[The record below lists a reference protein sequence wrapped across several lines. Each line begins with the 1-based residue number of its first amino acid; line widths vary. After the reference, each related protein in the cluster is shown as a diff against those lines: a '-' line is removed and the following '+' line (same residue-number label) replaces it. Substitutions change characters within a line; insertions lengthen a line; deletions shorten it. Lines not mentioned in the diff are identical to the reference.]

1 MLNSSKDTVVADP
14 EPTTPG
20 FVVPFS
26 SNEGVLCNTP
36 EIPSLNSST
45 LCARQSECL
54 EWVKTRMYGLEK
66 ILGVSY
72 EGFEWKVSK
81 LFFAIESS

>member
-1 MLNSSKDTVVADP
+1 
-14 EPTTPG
+14 
-20 FVVPFS
+20 
-26 SNEGVLCNTP
+26 
-36 EIPSLNSST
+36 
-45 LCARQSECL
+45 
-54 EWVKTRMYGLEK
+54 MYGLEK